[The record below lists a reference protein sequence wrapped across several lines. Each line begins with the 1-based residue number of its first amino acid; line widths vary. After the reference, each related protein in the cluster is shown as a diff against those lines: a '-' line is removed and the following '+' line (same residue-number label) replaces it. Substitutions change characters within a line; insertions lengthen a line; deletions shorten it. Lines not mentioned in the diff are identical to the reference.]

1 MITLV
6 PASFTRV
13 RRSSGRSSLEV
24 GLRGSKPRE
33 TEAAHEKSLARRVIR
48 VSIQRSSKPRR
59 EVNRGGEVVTLQ
71 DFIHMHKS

>member
-6 PASFTRV
+6 LASFTRV
-13 RRSSGRSSLEV
+13 RRSSGWSSLEV

-33 TEAAHEKSLARRVIR
+33 TEGAHEKSLARRVIR
-48 VSIQRSSKPRR
+48 VSKQRSSMQRR

-71 DFIHMHKS
+71 DFIHIHKR